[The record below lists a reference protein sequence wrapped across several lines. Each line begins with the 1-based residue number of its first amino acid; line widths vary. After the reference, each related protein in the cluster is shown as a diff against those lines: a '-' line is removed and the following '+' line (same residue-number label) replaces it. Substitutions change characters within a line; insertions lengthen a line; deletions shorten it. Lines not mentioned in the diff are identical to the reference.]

1 MHAFQK
7 MDDQVNHLRRQI
19 EAAEEQLRNLKIE
32 LQEAEHQAEAARHL
46 EQAWAG
52 GLHEDWINETLAAMR
67 EGGLDGGHDMQPAY
81 EQEQVTL
88 SNGNGNGSNIK
99 PAQPGRWPLA
109 GEEYKRYG
117 RQLIMPEIGLHGQLR
132 LKNAKVLIVGA
143 GGLGC
148 PAATYLAGAG
158 VGTLGLVDG
167 DTVEVSNLHRQ
178 MAHSTAR
185 VGKHKV
191 DSAIEYLQAYVDNLA
206 CVQIDGTNHPRQTQS
221 TSTVQPL
228 PFPSFTR
235 VRHSS
240 VQAV

>member
-1 MHAFQK
+1 MQSFQK
-7 MDDQVNHLRRQI
+7 MDDQVSRLRRQVV
-19 EAAEEQLRNLKIE
+19 AAEEQLRNLKMQ

-67 EGGLDGGHDMQPAY
+67 EGGLDGGHGMQPVFENNQGMA
-81 EQEQVTL
+81 
-88 SNGNGNGSNIK
+88 SNGNGNGSTTK
-99 PAQPGRWPLA
+99 PVQPGRWPLA

-117 RQLIMPEIGLHGQLR
+117 RQLIMPEIGLYGQLR

-178 MAHSTAR
+178 IAHSTAR

-191 DSAIEYLQAYVDNLA
+191 DSAMEFLQAYVDKLA
-206 CVQIDGTNHPRQTQS
+206 CVQSGGTDHLPQT
-221 TSTVQPL
+221 
-228 PFPSFTR
+228 
-235 VRHSS
+235 
-240 VQAV
+240 